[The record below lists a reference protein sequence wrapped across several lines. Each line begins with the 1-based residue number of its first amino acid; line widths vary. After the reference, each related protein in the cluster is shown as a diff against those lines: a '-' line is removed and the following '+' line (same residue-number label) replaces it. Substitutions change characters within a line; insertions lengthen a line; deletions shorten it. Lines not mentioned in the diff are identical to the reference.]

1 MEREQESD
9 IDVIEIGAA
18 TLMTHGPAGEREDI
32 VGQQLNMGL
41 SDD

>member
-1 MEREQESD
+1 MEREHDSD
-9 IDVIEIGAA
+9 IEVIELGTA
-18 TLMTHGPAGEREDI
+18 TRLTHGPAGEREDI